1 MPIYNLMEDAAT
13 AEISRSQLWQWT
25 HQPDAKLA
33 DGRSITP
40 VLYRTLAGEQADEL
54 RATLGA
60 EAYTR
65 GNFVQ
70 ARQMLDELV
79 LTDEFADFLT
89 LGAYARL

>member
-1 MPIYNLMEDAAT
+1 MTGVQTCALPI
-13 AEISRSQLWQWT
+13 S
-25 HQPDAKLA
+25 
-33 DGRSITP
+33 
-40 VLYRTLAGEQADEL
+40 DEL

-89 LGAYARL
+89 LGAYARI